1 MELADRTAGWVL
13 AEIAAGRLTRGD
25 YLEACLERVS
35 EREPE
40 VKAWVCFDADA
51 ARLVVESAC
60 GPLAG
65 LPLGVKDVFDTFDWP
80 TGYGSPLYGGYRPG
94 QDAAAVAL
102 ARAAG
107 CVVPGKT
114 VTTEFAY
121 FHPGPTANP
130 RNPAHTPGGSSSGS
144 AAAVAAGMVPFALG
158 TQTAGSIVR
167 PAAFCGV
174 VGYKPTFGTIPT
186 FGVKQFAWSLDTV
199 GVFAREVA
207 DAALLAEALSGLP
220 LQPEASPGVPRIGFC
235 RTAQWSEVAAP
246 SAATIETA
254 VAAAGAAGARVME
267 VALPTA
273 CDSLLEDQKLV
284 MAYEGARA
292 LAHERRTA
300 RDSLSA
306 PLLDLTD
313 AGAEADPEAYLQ
325 ARARTRRA
333 RAAVA
338 ELFTE
343 VDVLVTPSAPGAAP
357 LGLEAT
363 GDPLFNRIW
372 TLLGVPCLALPA
384 STDSAGLPLGLQ
396 LIGAF
401 DDDARLLAAAAWLE
415 RVLAQ

>member
-1 MELADRTAGWVL
+1 MELADRTAGWAL

-25 YLEACLERVS
+25 YLDACLERVS

-51 ARLVVESAC
+51 ARLVIESAC

-80 TGYGSPLYGGYRPG
+80 TGYGSPLYDGYRPG

-199 GVFAREVA
+199 GVFARDVA

-235 RTAQWSEVAAP
+235 RTAQWRSLRLRLRRSRPLSPQPEQPARGSWRSLCRQP
-246 SAATIETA
+246 AT
-254 VAAAGAAGARVME
+254 
-267 VALPTA
+267 P
-273 CDSLLEDQKLV
+273 CS
-284 MAYEGARA
+284 
-292 LAHERRTA
+292 
-300 RDSLSA
+300 
-306 PLLDLTD
+306 
-313 AGAEADPEAYLQ
+313 
-325 ARARTRRA
+325 
-333 RAAVA
+333 
-338 ELFTE
+338 
-343 VDVLVTPSAPGAAP
+343 
-357 LGLEAT
+357 
-363 GDPLFNRIW
+363 RIRNW
-372 TLLGVPCLALPA
+372 
-384 STDSAGLPLGLQ
+384 
-396 LIGAF
+396 
-401 DDDARLLAAAAWLE
+401 
-415 RVLAQ
+415 